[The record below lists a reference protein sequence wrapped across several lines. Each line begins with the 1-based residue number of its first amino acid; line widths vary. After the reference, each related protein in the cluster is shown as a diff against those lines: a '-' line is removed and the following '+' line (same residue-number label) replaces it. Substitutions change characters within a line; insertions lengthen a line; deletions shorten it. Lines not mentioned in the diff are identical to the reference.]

1 MDNKSNIF
9 IDIEKKGNGAKQA
22 KDEVK
27 DLKKNVQDINKTL
40 SFLLFVFPFYS
51 PFLIV

>member
-40 SFLLFVFPFYS
+40 SSAVITATLSKV
-51 PFLIV
+51 